1 MKGCAFM
8 IVQVENLIKRYNNM
22 LAIDNLSLD
31 ISEGD
36 IFGLL
41 GPNGAGK
48 TTLINSMLG
57 LTKVD
62 SGSIKIFGKDIKHHE
77 MYIKKNIGIV
87 PQEIA
92 LYQELTAYE
101 NLMFFGRLYGLRG
114 EKLKEAVQS
123 AFEFTG
129 IEGRKNEIVKQYSGG
144 MQRRLNIACAIVHK
158 PKLVIMDEPTV
169 GIDPQSRNQ
178 ILNSIKVLRD
188 NGAAIIYT
196 SHYMEE
202 VESLC
207 NDVAI
212 MDKGRIIAKGSKEEL
227 KDFVYTEE
235 KIIIRLSAVS
245 FTLVNNIKAI
255 KGIKECE
262 VEENLLNITSE
273 KNKVGIS
280 SILTII
286 EQSGVEI
293 LSVNIEKP
301 TLESVFI
308 TLTGRKIRD

>member
-8 IVQVENLIKRYNNM
+8 IVQVENLIKRYDNM

-62 SGSIKIFGKDIKHHE
+62 SGSIKIFGKDIKNHE

-92 LYQELTAYE
+92 LYQDLTAYE

-144 MQRRLNIACAIVHK
+144 MKRRLNIACAIVHK
-158 PKLVIMDEPTV
+158 PKLIIMDEPTV

-178 ILNSIKVLRD
+178 ILNSVKALKD
-188 NGAAIIYT
+188 NGATIIYT

-212 MDKGRIIAKGSKEEL
+212 MDKGRVIAKGSKEEL

-235 KIIIRLSAVS
+235 KITISVSSVS
-245 FTLVNNIKAI
+245 FTLVNSIKAI
-255 KGIKECE
+255 EGIKECE
-262 VEENLLNITSE
+262 VEESVLNITSE

-286 EQSGVEI
+286 EASGAEI
-293 LSVNIEKP
+293 LGLNIEKP
-301 TLESVFI
+301 TLESVFL

>member
-1 MKGCAFM
+1 M
-8 IVQVENLIKRYNNM
+8 IVQVENLIKRYDNM

-31 ISEGD
+31 IREGD

-62 SGSIKIFGKDIKHHE
+62 SGSIKIFGKDIKEHE
-77 MYIKKNIGIV
+77 MYVKKNIGIV

-92 LYQELTAYE
+92 LYEDLTAYE

-114 EKLKEAVQS
+114 KSLEEAVES
-123 AFEFTG
+123 AFEFTA

-178 ILNSIKVLRD
+178 ILNSIKRLRD
-188 NGAAIIYT
+188 NGATIIYT

-202 VESLC
+202 VESIC

-212 MDKGRIIAKGSKEEL
+212 IDKGRVIAKGSKEEL

-235 KIIIRLSAVS
+235 KIIIRVSAVS

-273 KNKVGIS
+273 KNEVGIS

>member
-1 MKGCAFM
+1 M
-8 IVQVENLIKRYNNM
+8 IVQVENLIKRYDNM

-31 ISEGD
+31 IREGD

-62 SGSIKIFGKDIKHHE
+62 SGSIKIFGKDIKEHE
-77 MYIKKNIGIV
+77 MYVKKNIGIV

-92 LYQELTAYE
+92 LYEDLTAYE

-114 EKLKEAVQS
+114 KGLKEAVES
-123 AFEFTG
+123 AFEFTA

-178 ILNSIKVLRD
+178 ILNSIKRLRD
-188 NGAAIIYT
+188 NGATIIYT

-202 VESLC
+202 VESIC

-212 MDKGRIIAKGSKEEL
+212 IDKGRVIAKGSKEEL

-235 KIIIRLSAVS
+235 KIIIRVSAVS

-273 KNKVGIS
+273 KNEVGIS

>member
-1 MKGCAFM
+1 M
-8 IVQVENLIKRYNNM
+8 IVQVENLIKRYDNM

-31 ISEGD
+31 IREGD

-62 SGSIKIFGKDIKHHE
+62 SGSIKIFGKEIKEHE
-77 MYIKKNIGIV
+77 MYVKKNIGIV

-92 LYQELTAYE
+92 LYEDLTAYE

-114 EKLKEAVQS
+114 ESLKEAVES
-123 AFEFTG
+123 AFEFTA

-188 NGAAIIYT
+188 NGATIIYT

-202 VESLC
+202 VESIC

-293 LSVNIEKP
+293 LGVNIEKP

>member
-1 MKGCAFM
+1 M
-8 IVQVENLIKRYNNM
+8 IVQVENLIKRYDNM

-31 ISEGD
+31 IREGD

-62 SGSIKIFGKDIKHHE
+62 SGSIKIFGKDIKEHE
-77 MYIKKNIGIV
+77 MYVKKNIGIV

-92 LYQELTAYE
+92 LYEDLTAYE

-114 EKLKEAVQS
+114 ESLKEAVES
-123 AFEFTG
+123 AFEFTA

-188 NGAAIIYT
+188 NGATIIYT

-202 VESLC
+202 VESIC

-293 LSVNIEKP
+293 LGVNIEKP

>member
-1 MKGCAFM
+1 M
-8 IVQVENLIKRYNNM
+8 IVQVENLIKRYDNM

-31 ISEGD
+31 IREGD

-62 SGSIKIFGKDIKHHE
+62 SGSIKIFGKDIKEHE
-77 MYIKKNIGIV
+77 MYVKKNIGIV

-92 LYQELTAYE
+92 LYEDLTAYE

-114 EKLKEAVQS
+114 ESLKEAVES
-123 AFEFTG
+123 AFEFTA

-188 NGAAIIYT
+188 NGSTIIYT

-202 VESLC
+202 VESIC

>member
-1 MKGCAFM
+1 M
-8 IVQVENLIKRYNNM
+8 IVQVENLIKRYDNM

-31 ISEGD
+31 IREGD

-62 SGSIKIFGKDIKHHE
+62 SGSIKIFGKDIKEHE
-77 MYIKKNIGIV
+77 MYVKKNIGIV

-92 LYQELTAYE
+92 LYEDLTAYE

-114 EKLKEAVQS
+114 KSLKEAVES
-123 AFEFTG
+123 AFEFTA

-178 ILNSIKVLRD
+178 ILNSIKRLRD
-188 NGAAIIYT
+188 NGATIIYT

-202 VESLC
+202 VESIC

-212 MDKGRIIAKGSKEEL
+212 IDKGRVIAKGSKEEL

-235 KIIIRLSAVS
+235 KIIIRVSAVS

-273 KNKVGIS
+273 KNEVGIS

>member
-1 MKGCAFM
+1 M

-31 ISEGD
+31 IREGD

-62 SGSIKIFGKDIKHHE
+62 SGSIKIFGKDIKDHE
-77 MYIKKNIGIV
+77 MYVKKNIGIV

-92 LYQELTAYE
+92 LYQDLTAYE

-114 EKLKEAVQS
+114 EKLKEAVES
-123 AFEFTG
+123 AFEFTA

-178 ILNSIKVLRD
+178 ILNSIKMLRD
-188 NGAAIIYT
+188 NGATIIYT

-202 VESLC
+202 VESIC

-212 MDKGRIIAKGSKEEL
+212 IDKGRVIAKGSKEEL

-235 KIIIRLSAVS
+235 KIIIRVSAVS

>member
-1 MKGCAFM
+1 M
-8 IVQVENLIKRYNNM
+8 IVQVENLIKRYDNM

-31 ISEGD
+31 IREGD

-62 SGSIKIFGKDIKHHE
+62 SGSIKIFGKDIKEHE
-77 MYIKKNIGIV
+77 MYVKKNIGIV

-92 LYQELTAYE
+92 LYEDLTAYE

-114 EKLKEAVQS
+114 ESLKEAVES
-123 AFEFTG
+123 AFEFTA

-188 NGAAIIYT
+188 NGATIIYT

-202 VESLC
+202 VESIC

>member
-1 MKGCAFM
+1 M
-8 IVQVENLIKRYNNM
+8 IVQVENLIKRYDNM

-31 ISEGD
+31 IREGD

-48 TTLINSMLG
+48 STLINPMLG

-62 SGSIKIFGKDIKHHE
+62 SGSIKIFGKDIKEHE
-77 MYIKKNIGIV
+77 MYVKKNIGIV

-92 LYQELTAYE
+92 LYEDLTAYE

-114 EKLKEAVQS
+114 KGLKEAVES
-123 AFEFTG
+123 AFEFTA

-178 ILNSIKVLRD
+178 ILNSIKRLRD
-188 NGAAIIYT
+188 NGATIIYT

-202 VESLC
+202 VESIC

-212 MDKGRIIAKGSKEEL
+212 IDKGRVIAKGSKEEL

-235 KIIIRLSAVS
+235 KIIIRVSAVS

-273 KNKVGIS
+273 KNEVGIS